1 MGAPLKEAFDGVPPG
16 MCNQAAELIV
26 VCGQAHP
33 IACMHEELPQI
44 WAHLQHQIHP
54 ECGVRG
60 V

>member
-1 MGAPLKEAFDGVPPG
+1 
-16 MCNQAAELIV
+16 MCNQAAELTAELTV
-26 VCGQAHP
+26 VCGRAHP

-44 WAHLQHQIHP
+44 WAHLQHHIHS